1 MNEIEVVLPSG
12 AKAKAVDWKPD
23 VLSLICPSAFA
34 PGQPVELEAQTEGG
48 ETIKLIGK
56 SGGSKKREDGA
67 FDVKLRLHSLRREQR
82 TWLDAVWGRTE
93 KPK

>member
-1 MNEIEVVLPSG
+1 MAEIEVVLPSG
-12 AKAKAVDWKPD
+12 AKAKAVEWKPD

-34 PGQPVELEAQTEGG
+34 PGQPVELRAQPEGG
-48 ETIKLIGK
+48 EPIALIGK

-82 TWLDAVWGRTE
+82 AWLDAMFGS
-93 KPK
+93 